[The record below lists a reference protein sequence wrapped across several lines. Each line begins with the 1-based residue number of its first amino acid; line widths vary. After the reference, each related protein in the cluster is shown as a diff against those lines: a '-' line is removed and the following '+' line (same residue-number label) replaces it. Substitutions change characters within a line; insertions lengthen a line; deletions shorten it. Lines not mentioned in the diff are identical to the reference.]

1 MTPESITSGE
11 CGMAETTCP
20 LQCLQMNRRG
30 VFAKRSIE
38 HVSVAT
44 CAVDIPPKAGPAISV
59 VPATDVVVVILEM
72 TGDSRSRD
80 VVEKDA
86 TGMRPPS
93 ARYRQR
99 SHCRLRD
106 QSPFKHR

>member
-1 MTPESITSGE
+1 
-11 CGMAETTCP
+11 MAETTCP
-20 LQCLQMNRRG
+20 LQCLQMDRRG
-30 VFAKRSIE
+30 VFAKCSIK

-44 CAVDIPPKAGPAISV
+44 CAVGTPPKARPAISV
-59 VPATDVVVVILEM
+59 VPAADVVVMILEM
-72 TGDSRSRD
+72 TSDPRSRD

-99 SHCRLRD
+99 FHCRLRD
-106 QSPFKHR
+106 QGPF